1 MTTRS
6 ETKSQPANHTDVAI
20 IGAGPYGLSI
30 AAHLAG
36 LGVRFRIFGSPMSVW
51 REHMPKGMRLKSEG
65 FASSLSDFGGEFTL
79 QHYCQQEG
87 IPYEHVALPVEL
99 KTFISYGLA
108 FQKRFVPNL
117 EQKRVTAVE
126 QAPQGF
132 VVQLEDGE
140 QVSASRVVVAVGI
153 SYYDYV
159 PPILSQLPAG
169 LLSHSSA
176 HSELDGFK
184 GRKIAII
191 GAGGS
196 ALDLAALLHESG
208 ASVEVIV
215 REGKVRFQD
224 PPGGESSLTQRLLKP
239 RTGIGSSKQLY
250 FYCKTPHLFR
260 LLPEAFRLD
269 RVRRVLGPAPPWFTK
284 EQIDGKVPFHLGAR
298 IVGARAENDRAVL
311 QLTDAQGHQK
321 TLEADHVIAA
331 TGYQVDIERL
341 QLLNSTL
348 RQRIRL
354 TGKAPALSAY
364 FESSVPRLYF
374 VGVSS
379 ANTFGPMMRFAFG
392 ADYTARRISKQLAMS
407 IGAPAKVYTG
417 AERIGASERA

>member
-1 MTTRS
+1 MA
-6 ETKSQPANHTDVAI
+6 ETKSQPASHTDVVI

-30 AAHLAG
+30 AAHLSA
-36 LGVRFRIFGSPMSVW
+36 LGVSFRIFGSPMSVW

-65 FASSLSDFGGEFTL
+65 FASSLSDARGEFTL

-87 IPYEHVALPVEL
+87 IPYQHVALPVEL

-108 FQKRFVPNL
+108 FQKKFVPNL
-117 EQKRVTAVE
+117 EEKRVAAVE
-126 QAPQGF
+126 QSPEGF
-132 VVQLEDGE
+132 TVQLEDGE
-140 QVSASRVVVAVGI
+140 KVSARRVVVAVGI

-159 PPILSQLPAG
+159 PPILKQLPAG
-169 LLSHSSA
+169 LVSHSSS
-176 HSELDGFK
+176 HSNLEGFK
-184 GRKIAII
+184 GRSVAVI

-196 ALDLAALLHESG
+196 ALDLAGLLHEAG

-215 REGKVRFQD
+215 RDTTVRFQD
-224 PPGGESSLTQRLLKP
+224 PPGGESSLMQRLLKP

-260 LLPEAFRLD
+260 FLPEALRLD

-284 EQIDGKVPFHLGAR
+284 EQIDGKVPFHLGVR
-298 IVGARAENDRAVL
+298 ITGTQAENGRAVL
-311 QLTDAQGHQK
+311 LLTDAQGRQK
-321 TLEADHVIAA
+321 KVETDHVIAA

-341 QLLNSTL
+341 QLLSPAI

-379 ANTFGPMMRFAFG
+379 ANMFGPMMRFAFG
-392 ADYTARRISKQLAMS
+392 ADYTARRIGRYLAKPHKSMS
-407 IGAPAKVYTG
+407 SLYTG
-417 AERIGASERA
+417 SEHTRAAERV